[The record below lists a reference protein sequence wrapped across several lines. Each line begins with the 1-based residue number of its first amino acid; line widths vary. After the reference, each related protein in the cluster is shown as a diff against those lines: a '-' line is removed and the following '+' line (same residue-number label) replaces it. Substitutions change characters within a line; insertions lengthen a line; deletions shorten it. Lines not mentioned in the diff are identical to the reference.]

1 MNLIGFNPNYPALH
15 MSEALA
21 SLVTGNHDWNADQV
35 GSIIDQA
42 MVLIKERR
50 KSFTRNELSEL
61 RFLLG
66 FVSRP

>member
-1 MNLIGFNPNYPALH
+1 MNLVGFNPNYPALH

-50 KSFTRNELSEL
+50 RSFSQRELSKL

>member
-21 SLVTGNHDWNADQV
+21 SLVTGNHEWNADQV
-35 GSIIDQA
+35 SSIIDQA

-50 KSFTRNELSEL
+50 KSLTRNELSEL
-61 RFLLG
+61 NFLLG
-66 FVSRP
+66 TASRN

>member
-1 MNLIGFNPNYPALH
+1 MNLVGFNPNYPSLH
-15 MSEALA
+15 MGEALA

-50 KSFTRNELSEL
+50 KSFTLSELSEL